1 MSKNKSIK
9 VKRALISVSDK
20 KGIVDFARKL
30 YKLNIEIIS
39 TGGTEK
45 LLRKNKIPVVSAEKF
60 SGSPEMMGGRVKTL
74 VPQIHGGILSRRK
87 EDKEEIKKYG
97 IKEIDLVVVNLYPF
111 EETIKKPD
119 IELDE
124 AVENI
129 DIGGPTMLRSAA
141 KNFFH
146 VAVVSS
152 PNLYDSFIA
161 NLQNDNGKC
170 SYETRKKLSLKAFEH
185 VANYDIAIAN
195 FLSTFNDEMPENIF
209 SSHKLKQVLR
219 YGENPHQKANFY
231 ISPGSKGAG
240 ITSAEQI
247 QGKELSYNN
256 IADTD
261 AAIECVSN
269 FEKPSCVIVKHA
281 NPCGVASGKT
291 LLEAY
296 VKAFSCDE
304 TSAFGGIIAFNKAL
318 DKFTAKKIIDN
329 QFVEVIAAPAI
340 NPAAKKIIA
349 AKKNVRL
356 LLIKDLFRKPSGFKT
371 LTMNQ
376 GILVQNVD
384 DGLVSKKDL
393 KVLTKRKPTS
403 KQINDALFAWR
414 VGKYVKSNAIVYA
427 KNNMTLGIGAGQMS
441 RIDSAEIAVSK
452 AKKGGFN
459 LKGAT
464 MASDAFFP
472 FRDSID
478 EAAKNGIQCVI
489 QPGGSIRDKEVIEAA
504 NEANMIMFFTNMRHF
519 RH

>member
-1 MSKNKSIK
+1 MAKNRKIK
-9 VKRALISVSDK
+9 IKRALISVSDK
-20 KGIVDFARKL
+20 TGVVKFAKKL
-30 YKLNIEIIS
+30 HKLNIQIIS

-45 LLRKNKIPVVSAEKF
+45 LLKKHKIPVMPAEEF
-60 SGSPEMMGGRVKTL
+60 SGSPEMLGGRVKTL

-87 EDKEEIKKYG
+87 EDKEEIKKHG

-111 EETIKKPD
+111 EKTVKKPN
-119 IELDE
+119 IELEE
-124 AVENI
+124 AIENI

-141 KNFFH
+141 KNYFH

-152 PNLYDSFIA
+152 PKLYDSFISD
-161 NLQNDNGKC
+161 LQINEGKC
-170 SYETRKKLSLKAFEH
+170 SYQVRRKLSLKAFEH

-195 FLSTFNDEMPENIF
+195 FLTKFDEDDSENFF
-209 SSHKLKQVLR
+209 SSYKLKQKLR
-219 YGENPHQKANFY
+219 YGENPHQAANFY
-231 ISPGSKGAG
+231 INSGSNGAG

-269 FEKPSCVIVKHA
+269 FDRPSCVIVKHA
-281 NPCGVASGKT
+281 NPCGVASGKS

-296 VKAFSCDE
+296 EKAFSCDE
-304 TSAFGGIIAFNKAL
+304 TSAFGGIIALNKPL
-318 DKFTAKKIIDN
+318 DKFTAKKIIEN
-329 QFVEVIAAPAI
+329 QFVEVIAAPSI
-340 NPAAKKIIA
+340 NLAAKKIVA
-349 AKKNVRL
+349 SKKNVRL
-356 LLIKDLFRKPSGFKT
+356 LLVKDLFSKPTGFKT

-384 DGLVSKKDL
+384 NGVVSKKDL
-393 KVLTKRKPTS
+393 KVATKKKPTP

-427 KNNMTLGIGAGQMS
+427 KDNMTLGIGAGQMS
-441 RIDSAEIAVSK
+441 RIDSAEIAVNK
-452 AKKGGFN
+452 AKKAGFN

-478 EAAKNGIQCVI
+478 EAAKNGIRCVI
-489 QPGGSIRDKEVIEAA
+489 QPGGSIRDKEVIAAA
-504 NEANMIMFFTNMRHF
+504 NEADMIMFFTNMRHF

>member
-1 MSKNKSIK
+1 MAINRKIK
-9 VKRALISVSDK
+9 IKRALISVSDK
-20 KGIVDFARKL
+20 TGIVKFAKKL
-30 YKLNIEIIS
+30 HKLNIQIIS

-45 LLRKNKIPVVSAEKF
+45 LLKKHKIPVMPAEEF
-60 SGSPEMMGGRVKTL
+60 SGSPEMLGGRVKTL

-87 EDKEEIKKYG
+87 EDKEEIRKHG

-111 EETIKKPD
+111 EKTVKKPN
-119 IELDE
+119 IELEE
-124 AVENI
+124 AIENI

-141 KNFFH
+141 KNYFH

-152 PNLYDSFIA
+152 PKLYDSFISD
-161 NLQNDNGKC
+161 LQINQGKC
-170 SYETRKKLSLKAFEH
+170 SYQARRKLSLKAFEH

-195 FLSTFNDEMPENIF
+195 FLTKFDEDDSENFF
-209 SSHKLKQVLR
+209 SSYKLKQKLR
-219 YGENPHQKANFY
+219 YGENPHQAANFY
-231 ISPGSKGAG
+231 INSGSNGAG

-269 FEKPSCVIVKHA
+269 FDRPSCVIVKHA
-281 NPCGVASGKT
+281 NPCGVASGKS

-296 VKAFSCDE
+296 EKAFSCDE
-304 TSAFGGIIAFNKAL
+304 TSAFGGIIALNKPL
-318 DKFTAKKIIDN
+318 DKFTAKKIIEN
-329 QFVEVIAAPAI
+329 QFVEVIAAPSI
-340 NPAAKKIIA
+340 NLAAKKIVA
-349 AKKNVRL
+349 SKKNVRL
-356 LLIKDLFRKPSGFKT
+356 LLVKDLFSKPTGFKT

-384 DGLVSKKDL
+384 NGVVSKKDL
-393 KVLTKRKPTS
+393 KIVTKKKPTP
-403 KQINDALFAWR
+403 KQINDALFSWR

-427 KNNMTLGIGAGQMS
+427 KDNMTLGIGAGQMS
-441 RIDSAEIAVSK
+441 RIDSAEIAVNK
-452 AKKGGFN
+452 AKKAGFN

-478 EAAKNGIQCVI
+478 EAAKNGIRCVI
-489 QPGGSIRDKEVIEAA
+489 QPGGSIRDKEVIAAA
-504 NEANMIMFFTNMRHF
+504 NEADMIMFFTNMRHF

>member
-1 MSKNKSIK
+1 MAQNRKIK
-9 VKRALISVSDK
+9 IRRALISVSDK
-20 KGIVDFARKL
+20 TGVVKFAEKL
-30 YKLNIEIIS
+30 HKLNIQIIS

-45 LLRKNKIPVVSAEKF
+45 LLRKNKIPVMPAEEF

-87 EDKEEIKKYG
+87 ADKEETKKHG

-111 EETIKKPD
+111 EETIKKPN
-119 IELDE
+119 IKLEE
-124 AVENI
+124 AIENI

-141 KNFFH
+141 KNYFH

-152 PNLYDSFIA
+152 PKLYDSFISD
-161 NLQNDNGKC
+161 LQINKGKC
-170 SYETRKKLSLKAFEH
+170 SYQARRKLSLKAFEH

-195 FLSTFNDEMPENIF
+195 FLTKFDEDDSENFF
-209 SSHKLKQVLR
+209 SSYKLKQKLR
-219 YGENPHQKANFY
+219 YGENPHQAANFY
-231 ISPGSKGAG
+231 INSGSNGAG

-269 FEKPSCVIVKHA
+269 FDKPSCVIVKHA
-281 NPCGVASGKT
+281 NPCGVGSGKS

-296 VKAFSCDE
+296 EKAFSCDE
-304 TSAFGGIIAFNKAL
+304 TSAFGGIIALNKPL
-318 DKFTAKKIIDN
+318 DKFTAKKIIEN
-329 QFVEVIAAPAI
+329 QFVEVIAAPSI
-340 NPAAKKIIA
+340 NLAAKKIVA
-349 AKKNVRL
+349 SKKNVRL
-356 LLIKDLFRKPSGFKT
+356 LLVKDLFSKPTGFKT

-384 DGLVSKKDL
+384 NGVVSKKDL
-393 KVLTKRKPTS
+393 KVVTKKKPTP

-427 KNNMTLGIGAGQMS
+427 KDNMTLGIGAGQMS
-441 RIDSAEIAVSK
+441 RIDSAEIAVNK
-452 AKKGGFN
+452 AKKAGFN

-478 EAAKNGIQCVI
+478 EAAKNGIRCVI
-489 QPGGSIRDKEVIEAA
+489 QPGGSIRDKEVIAAA
-504 NEANMIMFFTNMRHF
+504 NEADMIMFFTNMRHF